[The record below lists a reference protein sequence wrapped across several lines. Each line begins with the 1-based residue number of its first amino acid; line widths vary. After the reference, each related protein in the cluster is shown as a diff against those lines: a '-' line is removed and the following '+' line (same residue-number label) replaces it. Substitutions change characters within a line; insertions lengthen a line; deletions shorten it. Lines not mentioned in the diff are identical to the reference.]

1 MAERRFTPTPI
12 PWLAMIPRR
21 QIPNALTMLRLV
33 LAAAF
38 FIALGRYAPPTGG
51 TAWAVAAII
60 LFIVAALTDA
70 LDGHLARK
78 WNATSAFGRVM
89 DPFCD
94 KVLVL
99 GALVYLAGPAFRLE
113 TPPDNAP
120 DWLPSMSGFYPWM
133 AVVIL
138 ARELLVTSIRSVME
152 GLGVAFGAKWAGKL
166 KMILQSVVVPVVLTL
181 QLAAPPAEHTWS
193 LYLVHILSAL
203 TVAATLLSAGP
214 YLRGL
219 AIASRSDGPG
229 DGA

>member
-1 MAERRFTPTPI
+1 
-12 PWLAMIPRR
+12 MIPRR
-21 QIPNALTMLRLV
+21 QIPNALTMLRLI

-38 FIALGRYAPPTGG
+38 FVAMGRYAPPDGG
-51 TAWAVAAII
+51 EGWAAAAII

-70 LDGHLARK
+70 LDGYLARK

-99 GALVYLAGPAFRLE
+99 GALVYLSGPAFLLLDR
-113 TPPDNAP
+113 PPGAP
-120 DWLPSMSGFYPWM
+120 EWLTSSSGFYPWM

-152 GLGVAFGAKWAGKL
+152 RMGLAFGAKWAGKA
-166 KMILQSVVVPVVLTL
+166 KMALQSGVVPVVLFI
-181 QLAAPPAEHTWS
+181 QLIAPPAESAWS
-193 LYLVHILSAL
+193 LVLVHVLSGLTVLVTLWSAL
-203 TVAATLLSAGP
+203 P

-219 AIASRSDGPG
+219 AVAARADDPATNS
-229 DGA
+229 